1 MHMLVRKH
9 SGNPQGE
16 WQIHLPSQLN
26 PYLDRQSSFL
36 SASRRA
42 WCRSTS
48 LPMLSPPNAR
58 AQGPSIFCQAPGD
71 LGCGNPVLGAF
82 GSSTTGHAWSY
93 AVRFIAGSRSGVATR
108 CKSLDLILCRF
119 LRYLSGVDTLHAA
132 RDDLRSCRGCMP
144 SALYGDD
151 DQRFCVST
159 IKQTLARQFLLF
171 F

>member
-1 MHMLVRKH
+1 MQSASGVFVDRLGKKYVSRSSLHLCECLENGLVHMPVRKY

-58 AQGPSIFCQAPGD
+58 APGPSIFCQAPGD

-108 CKSLDLILCRF
+108 YK
-119 LRYLSGVDTLHAA
+119 
-132 RDDLRSCRGCMP
+132 
-144 SALYGDD
+144 
-151 DQRFCVST
+151 VS
-159 IKQTLARQFLLF
+159 
-171 F
+171 

>member
-1 MHMLVRKH
+1 MPVRKH

-58 AQGPSIFCQAPGD
+58 APGPSIFCQAPGD

-82 GSSTTGHAWSY
+82 GTSTTGHAWSY

-108 CKSLDLILCRF
+108 CKCLDLILSRF

-132 RDDLRSCRGCMP
+132 RDDFGAAEAVCLWHFLWG
-144 SALYGDD
+144 D

-159 IKQTLARQFLLF
+159 LK
-171 F
+171 